1 MNNEIQTL
9 EALLNDVKGNLV
21 LGDARRMSGYL
32 KSISQLADALA
43 RKCWQEFELDVIEEL
58 REMSGQKMAKGLD
71 VKAKLAKR
79 EQELT
84 ELSVKFADFLAQVDS
99 GCFAS
104 KELAARGIRQIADSV
119 ESKESPLFPAPL
131 SEEELKAYCESIG
144 ASYSVSTATTPDE
157 LMREIRAAARG
168 GKATKA
174 RRRG

>member
-1 MNNEIQTL
+1 MNNEIKTL

-43 RKCWQEFELDVIEEL
+43 RKCWQEFELDAIEEL
-58 REMSGQKMAKGLD
+58 REVSGRDLAEGLD
-71 VKAKLAKR
+71 VKVKLAKR
-79 EQELT
+79 EQELA
-84 ELSVKFADFLAQVDS
+84 ELSVKFADFVAQVDS
-99 GCFAS
+99 GCFSS
-104 KELAARGIRQIADSV
+104 KEGAARSIRDIANSI

-131 SEEELKAYCESIG
+131 SEDELKAYAERIG

-157 LMREIRAAARG
+157 LMREIRAARG
-168 GKATKA
+168 GKPTKA